1 MNLGIALEDIT
12 EMFNYIDT
20 DMSSTVSMTEF
31 VEAVEYVN
39 RKMGG

>member
-20 DMSSTVSMTEF
+20 DMSSTVSKTEF